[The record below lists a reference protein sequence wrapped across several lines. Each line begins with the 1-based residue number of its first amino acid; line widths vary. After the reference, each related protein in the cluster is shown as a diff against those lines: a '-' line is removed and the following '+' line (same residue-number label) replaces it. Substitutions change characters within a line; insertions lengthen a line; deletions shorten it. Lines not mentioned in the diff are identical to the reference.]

1 MFLSLVKPERPSL
14 GLLWGHFGE
23 SKRRIVVVRARHTAH
38 RAPWWRRRAF
48 RDRDEER
55 DPRPGEI
62 VEKRSGRQETDSKS
76 VRAGSLGAQEFAE
89 GGGSAGRVRIE
100 GNRRDAC

>member
-1 MFLSLVKPERPSL
+1 MGFPLLESDVFIPGKAGAPVSGPFVGTL
-14 GLLWGHFGE
+14 GRVE
-23 SKRRIVVVRARHTAH
+23 DS
-38 RAPWWRRRAF
+38 WRRRAF

-62 VEKRSGRQETDSKS
+62 VEKRSGRQGTDSKS

-89 GGGSAGRVRIE
+89 GGGAGGRVRIE